1 MRKVICI
8 EGVPFPGMRTLAM
21 KGSIYLA
28 ENIEK
33 IPITQAYNH
42 EKILGY
48 ARNLQ
53 RNIETGEVSMDLV
66 IHPSFDVNLDE
77 FTATVTL
84 TDVVDVHGGS
94 FSCRG
99 LTIGRA
105 FFASYSGLR
114 IYRAADP
121 KNPRFSV

>member
-28 ENIEK
+28 ENI
-33 IPITQAYNH
+33 

-84 TDVVDVHGGS
+84 TDVMGAMGKDEPDLHIINAG
-94 FSCRG
+94 C
-99 LTIGRA
+99 
-105 FFASYSGLR
+105 LR
-114 IYRAADP
+114 EVALIWEGP
-121 KNPRFSV
+121 KDDAPVREA

>member
-84 TDVVDVHGGS
+84 TDVMGAMGKDEPDLNIINAG
-94 FSCRG
+94 C
-99 LTIGRA
+99 
-105 FFASYSGLR
+105 LR
-114 IYRAADP
+114 EVALIWEGP
-121 KNPRFSV
+121 KDDAPVREA

>member
-84 TDVVDVHGGS
+84 TDLMGAMGKDEPE
-94 FSCRG
+94 
-99 LTIGRA
+99 LTIINAGR
-105 FFASYSGLR
+105 LR
-114 IYRAADP
+114 EISLIWEGKKD
-121 KNPRFSV
+121 